1 MSWSSL
7 LCGEVISAA
16 IRLYLYYQKND
27 SIIPFLFH
35 YMFDYNRFFLNKL
48 ESPAKQLLFINSQED
63 KDDILQDSSDNQE
76 YSMQSISND
85 VTQYYSDVT
94 SLQSCLLIYTVHY
107 AVCLQALFYA
117 FNKCEPMEFE
127 PNVCEPKGTGSEI
140 IFCYFRISPTDK
152 SVTYPCAVF
161 YCFTVFNY

>member
-1 MSWSSL
+1 M
-7 LCGEVISAA
+7 IA
-16 IRLYLYYQKND
+16 
-27 SIIPFLFH
+27 LFH
-35 YMFDYNRFFLNKL
+35 FYFITCLTITDFFLNKL

-76 YSMQSISND
+76 YSMQSISNY
-85 VTQYYSDVT
+85 VTQYYPDVT
-94 SLQSCLLIYTVHY
+94 SLQSCLLIYKVYY

-152 SVTYPCAVF
+152 SVTYPCAVL